1 MTLEP
6 RPEPVE
12 GRGAAT
18 NPAAKGAKHLL
29 RLTVLIAILPVLF
42 VVAGALGTK
51 FGLWSWLFGFGALS
65 VQWASSAAFVGVF
78 TGLLA
83 LYTAA
88 FAGFR
93 RLWPLALVSLLLP
106 VAVVWGFGALKAKA
120 ARYPGHDVATNW
132 QPPLDFSPKVTAL
145 RRDAKNPVHPD
156 PRAVW
161 GNDAVE
167 NWMDRRAEVINRDI
181 CPGAKAAR
189 LGGEQ
194 AQVHAEVKA
203 AMEAEGLEIVTDD
216 PAAGRIEAV
225 ATSFWF
231 EFKDDVVARINR
243 DGAAWLVDF
252 RSISRVGKSDL
263 GANCARVTALAERLY
278 PRGAGAR

>member
-1 MTLEP
+1 MTVSEP

-12 GRGAAT
+12 ERSP
-18 NPAAKGAKHLL
+18 NPAARGAKHLL
-29 RLTVLIAILPVLF
+29 RLTLLIAVLPVIF
-42 VVAGALGTK
+42 VAAGALGTK
-51 FGLWSWLFGFGALS
+51 FGLWSWLFGFRTVT
-65 VQWASSAAFVGVF
+65 VQWGSAAAFIGVF

-93 RLWPLALVSLLLP
+93 RLWPMAVFSLLIP
-106 VAVVWGFGALKAKA
+106 AAVVWGFAGLKATA
-120 ARYPGHDVATNW
+120 ARYPGHDIATDW
-132 QPPLDFSPKVTAL
+132 QRPLDFSPEVMAL

-161 GNDAVE
+161 GNDQIE
-167 NWMDRRAEVINRDI
+167 NWMDRRADVINAPI
-181 CPGAKAAR
+181 CPGAKSTR

-194 AQVHAEVKA
+194 AEVHAEVLA
-203 AMEAEGLEIVTDD
+203 AMREEGLEIVTND
-216 PAAGRIEAV
+216 PAAGRIEGV

-231 EFKDDVVARINR
+231 EFKDDVVARIAR
-243 DGAAWLVDF
+243 DGAAWSVDL

-263 GANCARVTALAERLY
+263 GANCARVTRITERLY
-278 PRGAGAR
+278 PPRADRR